1 MSQGVWCSPGLIV
14 HVYIGPNSGHS
25 RASLSLYRHA
35 VYRKPSGMLEARHTT
50 QGYIHSTHTHSH
62 GPLGH
67 AHAHTPLHP
76 PHLQSHTQTRLSI
89 LYCCV
94 HLYTRLIFLVHVLS
108 RMLRVNVCMLR
119 ANSHML
125 RVNARI
131 PTWSS
136 RR

>member
-1 MSQGVWCSPGLIV
+1 MFPRSYSPCIYRSQLWSLKSIFVAVSSRRVQETLG
-14 HVYIGPNSGHS
+14 HVRGKAYD
-25 RASLSLYRHA
+25 
-35 VYRKPSGMLEARHTT
+35 ARLHT
-50 QGYIHSTHTHSH
+50 QYTHTHSH

-76 PHLQSHTQTRLSI
+76 PHPQSHTQTRLSI
-89 LYCCV
+89 LYCRV
-94 HLYTRLIFLVHVLS
+94 LLYTRLILLVHVLS